1 MANLPTIK
9 DFDVPV
15 NPGQVIADTAEAW
28 EVFVRDGQFLR
39 QKPRDVIAA
48 SWTQCRDQGMN
59 PEATRA
65 PTVLSFDQL
74 TTYMKEHV
82 LGQAGSEVLN
92 SYSSLMAGSEHVLVL
107 ADAKGQLVHSV
118 GHEHIQRKLE
128 SINFMPGS
136 IWSEDTVGPNG
147 IGTPLALGRPE
158 LVLGTEHYCQGWQP
172 WVCYGAPIHAPG
184 DAGLIGAIDITGP
197 AEMVSRE
204 SMTLAISIAKSIEQI
219 LLIKHLE
226 IRERRQELLESL
238 HRRWPN
244 EGLLLLQADGEFL
257 DLNPKA
263 SRMLNLD
270 IRNLTRKVLAD
281 RFPVLW
287 RNLQPIL
294 IRGEGVDDF
303 VFAANGD
310 IELNCRIESVQVRG
324 QSAVWVLIL
333 TEKPKLGYDKQEEKN
348 PYFTF
353 DDIKGESRT
362 LLNAVYL
369 ARAAAHD
376 PLRNP
381 VLIQG
386 ETGTGKELIAQ
397 AIHSASDRR
406 SGPFIA
412 INCGALPADLI
423 ETELFGYEGGAFT
436 GAKREGMPGKF
447 EAANGGTIFLDE
459 IDSMSRH
466 LQVKLLRIIED
477 GTVTRVGSHRAL
489 NVDCRIIAAAGRNL
503 RILSEQAEFRLDLYH
518 RISVLEVDLPPLRK
532 RDRDILLLTQH
543 FMEQACQRSERRP
556 LQLSSAVEDALLQY
570 HWPGNL
576 RELHNLCQRWILTID
591 NGEVEMDDLPA
602 HFFERSGAHLNGRDD
617 SLKSLSNEIIERA
630 LEEAGGNVTVAAK
643 QLGIARST
651 LYRRIKH
658 KKPTH

>member
-1 MANLPTIK
+1 MASATTAK
-9 DFDVPV
+9 DFEVTD
-15 NPGQVIADTAEAW
+15 NPGKVIAETAEAW
-28 EVFVRDGQFLR
+28 ELFVRDGQFPQR
-39 QKPRDVIAA
+39 KPRDIIAE
-48 SWTQCRDQGMN
+48 SWTQCRDSGVN
-59 PEATRA
+59 PEAMRA

-74 TTYMKEHV
+74 TVYMAEHV

-92 SYSSLMAGSEHVLVL
+92 NYSSLIAGSEHVLVL
-107 ADAKGQLVHSV
+107 ADAKGQMVHSV
-118 GHEHIQRKLE
+118 GHDLIQKKLE
-128 SINFMPGS
+128 TINFMPGA
-136 IWSEDTVGPNG
+136 IWSEDSVGPNG
-147 IGTPLALGRPE
+147 IGTSLALGRPE

-172 WVCYGAPIHAPG
+172 WVCYGAPIQGPG
-184 DAGLIGAIDITGP
+184 GSGLIGAVDITGP
-197 AEMVSRE
+197 ASLVSRE
-204 SMTLAISIAKSIEQI
+204 SMTLTISIAKSIEQV

-226 IRERRQELLESL
+226 VRERRQELLENL

-244 EGLLLLQADGEFL
+244 EGLLLLQADGDFL
-257 DLNPKA
+257 DLNPRA
-263 SRMLNLD
+263 SRMLNLET
-270 IRNLTRKVLAD
+270 RNLSRSILAEK
-281 RFPVLW
+281 FPVLW

-294 IRGEGVDDF
+294 IRGEGTDDF
-303 VFAANGD
+303 VFSANGD
-310 IELNCRIESVQVRG
+310 IELNCRIESIQVRG
-324 QSAVWVLIL
+324 QSAVWVLVL
-333 TEKPKLGYDKQEEKN
+333 TERPRLGHDKAEEKN

-353 DDIKGESRT
+353 EDIKGESRT

-397 AIHSASDRR
+397 AIHSASIR
-406 SGPFIA
+406 SDGPFIA

-436 GAKREGMPGKF
+436 GAKREGMAGKF

-466 LQVKLLRIIED
+466 LQVKLLRIIEE

-503 RILSEQAEFRLDLYH
+503 RLLSEQGEFRLDLYH
-518 RISVLEVDLPPLRK
+518 RISVLEVDLPALQY
-532 RDRDILLLTQH
+532 RDRDILLLASH
-543 FMEQACQRSERRP
+543 FIDKACQLADRRA
-556 LQLSSAVEDALLQY
+556 LILSPEVEEALLKY

-576 RELHNLCQRWILTID
+576 RELHNLCHRWVLTID
-591 NGEVEMDDLPA
+591 SEQVHLEDLPP
-602 HFFERSGAHLNGRDD
+602 HLFERQKNLGSREE
-617 SLKSLSNEIIERA
+617 SLKSLSNEIIEHA
-630 LEEAGGNVTVAAK
+630 LNDAGGNVTVAAR

-651 LYRRIKH
+651 LYRRIKN
-658 KKPTH
+658 KRNSL